1 MEIDSWDKI
10 NITWCTIRKIQIL
23 IISQIVSLDNK
34 DAVELDIFRR
44 KNKLHEDDQ

>member
-1 MEIDSWDKI
+1 MVHNKGQNYSW
-10 NITWCTIRKIQIL
+10 KIQIL